1 MKPTPSART
10 SAPPELVPW
19 YRVGVMWFVVGGLGA
34 VVIGS
39 FALLATAVRHM
50 DTVES
55 ETVRPRIETVHQPS
69 APAMLARNH
78 AATPAP

>member
-1 MKPTPSART
+1 MKPTRADRKPSPQEA
-10 SAPPELVPW
+10 VPW
-19 YRVGVMWFVVGGLGA
+19 YRVGVMWLIVGGLGA

-39 FALLATAVRHM
+39 FGLLAAAVRNV
-50 DTVES
+50 DTVET
-55 ETVRPRIETVHQPS
+55 EVARPRAESAHLPT